1 MKKLIISC
9 SLLVTQISFGQQ
21 NYREIDIYDEDD
33 FDEFKILEDTLD
45 DYTVYF
51 TGENHTFAS
60 FNTALEYKFLT
71 YLHQNQGVKHF
82 IFEQGPAVG
91 YIINKIIIEDKST
104 NLIYLEDI
112 FYEPFYNL
120 VKDLRKYNDTLALE
134 DKIMIHG
141 IDAERFP
148 YFSVY
153 ALDQIVDTLD
163 TRFEGG
169 ELFEQIKA
177 LASANYDDF
186 NVATYYGED
195 DLQFENFGFGDVSAS
210 GTLNSIIEGANAMK
224 DSLMPRL
231 GVDGPIF
238 FAIIKSLEVGREWY
252 LSELNGDLKSPIIR
266 ERFMCDEFERIY
278 RLYPGA
284 KYYGQFGRCHL
295 HKDKGARACYD
306 YYMNSVANRIAE
318 IDPSLKSK
326 VLVIPIFYKE
336 SQEMDGDFFRDIDLH
351 EKFEVEGQSWIIDM
365 EYKEGTQNIA
375 GFYDQLPFIIICNE
389 KADGY
394 EDVYFSWD
402 IPIVEYHVGAY
413 YGYNYFTK
421 IKKLNTTLVNQNFIP
436 FTNKF
441 ESYTFA
447 FDYISMNDVGGR
459 ISFSYIPA
467 VSNNDR
473 LEFGGYLASFGNY
486 YPFGNRYIMGA
497 LGYDIGYGKMTL
509 KEEADNTV
517 PNLIQKDGINLNIYT
532 NDIVTFDPNFEF
544 RLTLPIISFNFKT
557 GYAFDISG
565 KRWHLDGKMKNF
577 TKTSFSFPYIQ
588 AGLSLNFK
596 R

>member
-9 SLLVTQISFGQQ
+9 SLLLTQTIFGQQ
-21 NYREIDIYDEDD
+21 NYSQINLNSDS

-51 TGENHTFAS
+51 TGENHMFAS
-60 FNTALEYKFLT
+60 FNTQFEYKFLT
-71 YLHQNQGVKHF
+71 YLHQNQGVNHF
-82 IFEQGPAVG
+82 IFEQSPAVG

-112 FYEPFYNL
+112 FFEPFYKL
-120 VKDLRKYNDTLALE
+120 VKDLRKYNDTLAIE
-134 DKIMIHG
+134 EKIIIHG

-177 LASANYDDF
+177 FASANYTDY
-186 NVATYYGED
+186 NVATYYGHN
-195 DLQFENFGFGDVSAS
+195 DLQFDNFGFGDVNAAA
-210 GTLNSIIEGANAMK
+210 TLNSIIEGANAMK
-224 DSLMPRL
+224 DSLMIRL
-231 GVDGPIF
+231 GADGPIF
-238 FAIIKSLEVGREWY
+238 YAIIKSLEVGREWY
-252 LSELNGDLKSPIIR
+252 LAELDGNLKSPIIR

-295 HKDKGARACYD
+295 HKDKRARECYD

-318 IDPSLKSK
+318 IEPSLKSK
-326 VLVIPIFYKE
+326 VLVIPIFYSE
-336 SQEMDGDFFRDIDLH
+336 SKEMDGDFFRDMNLD
-351 EKFEVEGQSWIIDM
+351 EQFEAEGESFIIDIA
-365 EYKEGTQNIA
+365 YKDGGQNIS

-389 KADGY
+389 TPDGY
-394 EDVYFSWD
+394 DDVYFTWD
-402 IPIVEYHVGAY
+402 VPLVEYHLGAY
-413 YGYNYFTK
+413 YGYLYFNK
-421 IKKLNTTLVNQNFIP
+421 IKKLNTALINGNYIP

-441 ESYTFA
+441 EAYTFA
-447 FDYISMNDVGGR
+447 FDYISMNDDGFRG
-459 ISFSYIPA
+459 SFTYIPA
-467 VSNNDR
+467 ISNNDR
-473 LEFGGYLASFGNY
+473 LDLGGYMASVGSY
-486 YPFGNRYIMGA
+486 YPFGNRYIMAAAGC
-497 LGYDIGYGKMTL
+497 DIGYGRMTL
-509 KEEADNTV
+509 KEQTDNTV
-517 PNLIQKDGINLNIYT
+517 PNLIQKNGANLNIYT
-532 NDIVTFDPNFEF
+532 NDILTFDPNLEF
-544 RLTLPIISFNFKT
+544 RITLPILSFNFKT

-565 KRWHLDGKMKNF
+565 KRWKLDGKMKDF